1 MKLAVFGKSVR
12 GAAHIRAGTKCQD
25 SCRKIVLE
33 DGTAILAAADGHGSP
48 ACPHS
53 RTGAKIA
60 ANLFCGIMRQIYLNC
75 GGREHFISLLSNEGS
90 LVVRAIEIEWKKR
103 VMESH
108 AANGRPF
115 PEREG
120 GETDEAAV
128 YRQYGTTLLGLLV
141 TESFLFACQLGDG
154 DICMIRDGKAEK
166 LVDPPKIL
174 GVETF
179 SLCAGDAWT
188 KAETGLRRFRLSALA
203 PVMFTLTTD
212 GFSNSYES
220 EAGFREALAEY
231 LKTARDHGVGAVKE
245 NLAAWLEE
253 TSALGCGDDIT
264 MAAVCCLPDEE
275 AESIDSREPDA

>member
-60 ANLFCGIMRQIYLNC
+60 ANLFCGIMRQISLNC

-115 PEREG
+115 PER
-120 GETDEAAV
+120 DAAPPAAAGLPGPGSV
-128 YRQYGTTLLGLLV
+128 SRPPAYPCARGPSIFPSFHTLLSTYPAKNPSSAADRATTV
-141 TESFLFACQLGDG
+141 ATKYRISS
-154 DICMIRDGKAEK
+154 M
-166 LVDPPKIL
+166 
-174 GVETF
+174 
-179 SLCAGDAWT
+179 AWSNC
-188 KAETGLRRFRLSALA
+188 FRTWSRS
-203 PVMFTLTTD
+203 P
-212 GFSNSYES
+212 
-220 EAGFREALAEY
+220 
-231 LKTARDHGVGAVKE
+231 AVR
-245 NLAAWLEE
+245 
-253 TSALGCGDDIT
+253 SQQ
-264 MAAVCCLPDEE
+264 
-275 AESIDSREPDA
+275 